1 MNEQEQNKDIT
12 LDDLQNIYTEKYGD
26 PTFAD
31 NYQSAG
37 EEAQQEP
44 QQENGNIEESQPT
57 QQSDGADTQAAPPGA
72 ETGPAPK
79 NTEDIY
85 GNYADNAGILEENSA
100 LKQQIEQLKQQLSQ
114 AESANREISN
124 AANQNFAEQVAGI
137 EKPVFDGDAY
147 SYASDEDRAR
157 MMSDFSEKLIAYS
170 TNKAQEDIMNKIAP
184 LLKQYQKE
192 TEDAEFNDTLS
203 KLGALD
209 GMGDI
214 SQYADA
220 IRKISAREE
229 FKGMNPYMRATNAAL
244 IAKGLQNAN
253 KPYDITARVEEIYSD
268 PELMK
273 ALETRRLQQLENSK
287 ANVPPV
293 TASNG
298 LSSTVYQP
306 QARAQRLEDLM

>member
-57 QQSDGADTQAAPPGA
+57 QQSDGADTQAAPGA
-72 ETGPAPK
+72 ESGPAPQ

-85 GNYADNAGILEENSA
+85 GSYADNAGILEENSA

-229 FKGMNPYMRATNAAL
+229 FKGMNPYMRVTNAAL

-253 KPYDITARVEEIYSD
+253 KPYDISARVEEIYSD

-273 ALETRRLQQLENSK
+273 ALETRRLQQLEKSK

>member
-57 QQSDGADTQAAPPGA
+57 QQSDGADTQAAPDA
-72 ETGPAPK
+72 ENGPAPQ

-85 GNYADNAGILEENSA
+85 GSYANNAEILEENSV
-100 LKQQIEQLKQQLSQ
+100 LKQQVEQLKQQLLQ

-124 AANQNFAEQVAGI
+124 AANQNFAEQVAGV

-170 TNKAQEDIMNKIAP
+170 TNRAQEDIMNKIAP

-244 IAKGLQNAN
+244 IAKGLRNAN
-253 KPYDITARVEEIYSD
+253 KPYDISARVEEIYSD